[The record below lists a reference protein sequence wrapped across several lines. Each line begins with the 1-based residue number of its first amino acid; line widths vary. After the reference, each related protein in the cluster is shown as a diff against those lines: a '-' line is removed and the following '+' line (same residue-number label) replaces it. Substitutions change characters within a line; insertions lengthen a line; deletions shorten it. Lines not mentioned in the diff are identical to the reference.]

1 MIGETVSHYKIVE
14 RLGGGGMGIVYR
26 AEDTRLGRS
35 VALKFL
41 PAELAH
47 DQQALERFQREAR
60 AASAL
65 NHPHICTIYDID
77 AHAGEPFL
85 VMEYLEGETLKHRI
99 GGRALGPEV
108 LVDYALELVDALD
121 AAHEAGIVHRD
132 IKPANIFVTR
142 RGGTKVLDFG
152 LAKVTGE
159 QPTDLESALPTELAE
174 ESLTGVGTTLGTVAY
189 MSPEQVRGEALD
201 ARSDLF
207 SLGVVLFEMATG
219 STPFKGNT
227 SGMVFNEILSKEP
240 VSVTR
245 LNPELPDEL
254 EHIIAKSLEKDKETR
269 YQTAKDLLAD
279 LKRLRR
285 QSESMMAVAP
295 VTGRRLPRRVAAG
308 AMAAAVLLAF
318 ATYFALREKP
328 AADEPAT
335 PTAAKSQPTIAV
347 LPFQNLGADT
357 SVDYLRM
364 AVPDEITTA
373 LTRAPALAVRPFASA
388 SAYKEGPV
396 DLAQAGDELRAAN
409 LVTGQYFQE
418 AEQLHLTLE
427 AINVEDN
434 RLVWRESLVVP
445 VGDLISLRQQV
456 AKRVQEGLLPR
467 LGLTMAVST
476 GTQPRNAEAY
486 ELYLRGL
493 AMARDTVPNRRALK
507 MLERSI
513 ELDSSYAPAWM
524 ELSRR
529 LYYEGQYSVEGG
541 ASYFERS
548 DDAYRRVLE
557 LDSEIIEAS
566 MWLVTRKVDR
576 GDLNGAFDE
585 AQALL
590 DRRPDS
596 AEAHFARSY
605 VYRYAGLL
613 EESMEDCEAAL
624 DLDPTNY
631 SWRSCAIA
639 FLSSGKFDRART
651 FAELDVGSEW
661 SRSIL
666 AFNHLAQGNREA
678 AISSLEGINQDS
690 VMFNRHT
697 VIEHCGEST
706 PEATDVAQLSV
717 EAAISVPDPEPNFW
731 TGSLLAYCGHKDAAL
746 QLLQTAV
753 DQNYC
758 SYPAVDRNP
767 LWAPLRDDPVF
778 GEIRAQGIACRE
790 RFLEHM
796 RPTDSG

>member
-1 MIGETVSHYKIVE
+1 MIGETVSHYKIVD
-14 RLGGGGMGIVYR
+14 RLGGGGMGVVYR

-41 PAELAH
+41 PPEMAD

-77 AHAGEPFL
+77 DHKGQPFL

-99 GGRALGPEV
+99 AGRALGPEV

-174 ESLTGVGTTLGTVAY
+174 GSLTGVGTTLGTVAY

-219 STPFKGNT
+219 LTPFKGNT

-269 YQTAKDLLAD
+269 YQTARDLLAD

-285 QSESMMAVAP
+285 QSESMTAVTP
-295 VTGRRLPRRVAAG
+295 VAGSRRPRWTAAG
-308 AMAAAVLLAF
+308 AAAAALLLAF

-328 AADEPAT
+328 AADEPAA
-335 PTAAKSQPTIAV
+335 PTASKSQPTVAV

-388 SAYKEGPV
+388 AAYREGPV

-456 AKRVQEGLLPR
+456 AGLVQEGLLPR
-467 LGLTMAVST
+467 LGLTMLTST

-493 AMARDTVPNRRALK
+493 AMARDTVPNRRALE

-513 ELDSSYAPAWM
+513 ELDPSYAPAWLQ
-524 ELSRR
+524 LSSR
-529 LYYEGQYSVEGG
+529 LYYEGQYSAAGG
-541 ASYFERS
+541 ATYLERS
-548 DDAYRRVLE
+548 HDAYRRVLE
-557 LDSEIIEAS
+557 LDPEIIEAVV
-566 MWLVTRKVDR
+566 WLIVDQVDR
-576 GDLNGAFDE
+576 GDLNEAFDE

-613 EESMEDCEAAL
+613 EESMEDCETAL
-624 DLDPTNY
+624 ALDPTSY
-631 SWRSCAIA
+631 RWRSCAIA
-639 FLSSGKFDRART
+639 FLSAGRFERARS

-661 SRSIL
+661 SKNHL
-666 AFNHLAQGNREA
+666 ANNYLAQGNREA
-678 AISSLEGINQDS
+678 ALASLEGIAQDS
-690 VMFNRHT
+690 TFYLDSAVLQ
-697 VIEHCGEST
+697 HCGEST
-706 PEATDVAQLSV
+706 PEAAEVVQLS
-717 EAAISVPDPEPNFW
+717 EETSMSLPDSEPKYW
-731 TGSLLAYCGHKDAAL
+731 TSFLLAYCGHKKAAL
-746 QLLQTAV
+746 RLLKAAV
-753 DQNYC
+753 DGNYC
-758 SYPAVDRNP
+758 SFPAVDLNP

-778 GEIRAQGIACRE
+778 TEIRAQGMACRE
-790 RFLEHM
+790 HFLEHV
-796 RPTDSG
+796 RQSGSG

>member
-1 MIGETVSHYKIVE
+1 MIGEAVSHYRIVE
-14 RLGGGGMGIVYR
+14 KLGGGGMGVVYR
-26 AEDTRLGRS
+26 AEDVRLGRS

-41 PAELAH
+41 PEELAK
-47 DQQALERFQREAR
+47 DRQALERFQREAR
-60 AASAL
+60 TASAL

-77 AHAGEPFL
+77 DHEGQPFL

-99 GGRALGPEV
+99 AGRALGPEV

-159 QPTDLESALPTELAE
+159 HATDLESALPTELAE

-189 MSPEQVRGEALD
+189 MSPEQVRGEPLD

-240 VSVTR
+240 ASVTR
-245 LNPELPDEL
+245 LNPEMPDEL
-254 EHIIAKSLEKDKETR
+254 EWIIGKSLEKDKETR

-285 QSESMMAVAP
+285 GSESVAAVAP
-295 VTGRRLPRRVAAG
+295 TTGRRLPRWLAAG
-308 AMAAAVLLAF
+308 AAAAVLLVL
-318 ATYFALREKP
+318 ATYFALRERP
-328 AADEPAT
+328 AAVDSAAPI
-335 PTAAKSQPTIAV
+335 AAKSQPTVAV

-388 SAYKEGPV
+388 AVYREGPV
-396 DLAQAGDELRAAN
+396 DLAQAGAELRAAN

-456 AKRVQEGLLPR
+456 AGLVQEGLLPR
-467 LGLTMAVST
+467 LGSTMAVST
-476 GTQPRNAEAY
+476 GTQPRNPEAY

-493 AMARDTVPNRRALK
+493 AMARDTVPNRRARE

-513 ELDSSYAPAWM
+513 ELDPSYAPAWL
-524 ELSRR
+524 ELSSR

-541 ASYFERS
+541 ATYFERS
-548 DDAYRRVLE
+548 RDAYRRVLE
-557 LDSEIIEAS
+557 LDPEIIEAVVS
-566 MWLVTRKVDR
+566 LIVDQVDR
-576 GDLNGAFDE
+576 GDLKGAFDE

-613 EESMEDCEAAL
+613 AESMEDCETAL
-624 DLDPTNY
+624 ALDPTSY
-631 SWRSCAIA
+631 RWRSCAIA
-639 FLSSGKFDRART
+639 FLSSGRFERARS

-661 SRSIL
+661 SKNHL
-666 AFNHLAQGNREA
+666 ANNYLAQGNREA
-678 AISSLEGINQDS
+678 ALKSLEGINQDS
-690 VMFNRHT
+690 TFYLDYAVLQS
-697 VIEHCGEST
+697 CGQST
-706 PEATDVAQLSV
+706 PEATEVAQLSE
-717 EAAISVPDPEPNFW
+717 EAAMSNPDSEPKYW
-731 TGSLLAYCGHKDAAL
+731 TGFLLAYCGHKEAAL
-746 QLLQTAV
+746 RLLKAAV
-753 DQNYC
+753 DRNYC
-758 SYPAVDRNP
+758 SFPAVDLNP
-767 LWAPLRDDPVF
+767 LWAPLRDDPEF
-778 GEIRAQGIACRE
+778 IEIRAQGMACRE
-790 RFLEHM
+790 RFLEHV
-796 RPTDSG
+796 RRTGSG